1 MHSQIA
7 EVEVFAPVEFA
18 GRLLKVQV
26 DRLQMQD
33 AQDAAEQVM

>member
-1 MHSQIA
+1 MHLQIA
-7 EVEVFAPVEFA
+7 EVEAFAPVEFA